1 MQKNSQISLRS
12 LQEDPAFR
20 QYELVEVMGQGCFG
34 TVVRAVNKEEE
45 RVVAL
50 KIEDCRRS
58 RLKPVLRH

>member
-1 MQKNSQISLRS
+1 
-12 LQEDPAFR
+12 
-20 QYELVEVMGQGCFG
+20 MGQGCFG
-34 TVVRAVNKEEE
+34 TVVRAVNKEEG